1 MEDYTKQ
8 IEKELRKDMYK
19 NLRELRKNISEVR
32 KLSKADYMIP
42 TDAMDRMTNLNKKLK
57 GKAIKYQS
65 LKELHETNRQIK
77 YIKGLK
83 SSTTYGAIETAQKF
97 QPIKEHLKTYSQ
109 DKRDEWWEIYGE
121 LYKHTATMDRFKYE
135 IFDYI
140 DKKFQSAQPSED
152 ILGDIINA
160 YKKSQFGDGNDIEK
174 GIRFTA
180 ELQKLL

>member
-8 IEKELRKDMYK
+8 IEKELRKDIYK

-32 KLSKADYMIP
+32 KLSKEDYMIP
-42 TDAMDRMTNLNKKLK
+42 TDAMERMTQLNKKLK
-57 GKAIKYQS
+57 GKSIKSQS

-83 SSTTYGAIETAQKF
+83 SSTPYGATETAQKF
-97 QPIKEHLKTYSQ
+97 QPIREHLKSFSQ
-109 DKRDEWWEIYGE
+109 DKRDEWWDIYGE
-121 LYKHTATMDRFKYE
+121 LYKHTATMDRYKYE

-140 DKKFQSAQPSED
+140 DKKFQSAQPPD
-152 ILGDIINA
+152 NILGDIINA
-160 YKKSQFGDGNDIEK
+160 YKKSQFGDGNEIEK
-174 GIRFTA
+174 GIRFTE